1 MWFIDALFAIGHPRV
16 LGIQILINRFQKM
29 KENEEA
35 KCFVHFYASRSITN
49 FCVKELI

>member
-16 LGIQILINRFQKM
+16 LGIQILINRFQRSRE
-29 KENEEA
+29 KEDRRNS
-35 KCFVHFYASRSITN
+35 VRSYASRSITD